1 MWGWIDTIQSRIET
15 DPITRAEEVTANE
28 WFSIISYFPQ
38 LKQLHEQC
46 KHVCNK
52 KITYDLVS
60 PSLQSESAQ
69 LKMPI
74 VSGIKKALQVRIGSA
89 FTNQMVFFKLQND
102 WSKLFIKRQLS
113 QTVSMML
120 STTMP

>member
-1 MWGWIDTIQSRIET
+1 MSNTSMC
-15 DPITRAEEVTANE
+15 VT
-28 WFSIISYFPQ
+28 
-38 LKQLHEQC
+38 L
-46 KHVCNK
+46 K

-74 VSGIKKALQVRIGSA
+74 VSGIKKASQVGMGSA
-89 FTNQMVFFKLQND
+89 FTNRMVFLKLQND

-113 QTVSMML
+113 QIVSMML
-120 STTMP
+120 STTVP